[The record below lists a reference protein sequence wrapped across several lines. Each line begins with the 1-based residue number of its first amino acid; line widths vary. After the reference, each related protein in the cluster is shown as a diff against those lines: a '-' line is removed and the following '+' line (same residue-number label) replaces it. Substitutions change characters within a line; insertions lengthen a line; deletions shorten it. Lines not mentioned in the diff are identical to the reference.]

1 MPISTLHSKTTGYIF
16 NIQRYSVHDGQ
27 GIRTNV
33 FLKGCPL
40 RCHWCSNPESQNPL
54 PELARNEGRCLG
66 IEACG
71 FCLRACPNEALALQ
85 GNDMPAIVRDKCIS
99 CMSCA
104 SLCPTGAL
112 TPYGEQKT
120 AGEVVDEVEKDS
132 IFYARSG
139 GGMTLSGG
147 EPLMQADFA
156 LAILREAKRRR
167 IHTAI
172 ETCGHVPWK
181 TFEQAVP
188 LIDEI
193 MYDIKIAC
201 PDKHKHYTGADNTL
215 ILENFRKIAE
225 LYPQV
230 PVKVRTPVIPG
241 VNDSADDIS
250 AIIKLVS
257 PYAHVRYELLPYHR
271 LGTQK
276 YIFLD
281 KHNPMGD
288 VTLDAVHMQHLFELV
303 TASFPS

>member
-112 TPYGEQKT
+112 TEKT
-120 AGEVVDEVEKDS
+120 MSGLARRWDIERVRTTCPFCGTGCNFDLAVKDGKVIGVLSTPEAPVNGQMLCVKGRFGWDFIYNEK
-132 IFYARSG
+132 R
-139 GGMTLSGG
+139 LS
-147 EPLMQADFA
+147 LDRLFF
-156 LAILREAKRRR
+156 L
-167 IHTAI
+167 
-172 ETCGHVPWK
+172 
-181 TFEQAVP
+181 
-188 LIDEI
+188 
-193 MYDIKIAC
+193 
-201 PDKHKHYTGADNTL
+201 NTL
-215 ILENFRKIAE
+215 NNQTF
-225 LYPQV
+225 
-230 PVKVRTPVIPG
+230 
-241 VNDSADDIS
+241 IS
-250 AIIKLVS
+250 
-257 PYAHVRYELLPYHR
+257 
-271 LGTQK
+271 
-276 YIFLD
+276 
-281 KHNPMGD
+281 
-288 VTLDAVHMQHLFELV
+288 
-303 TASFPS
+303 